1 MAVTLEIE
9 SDDPEAVFSAIF
21 GSGTP
26 ILGQVARYSEGMALV
41 NMSPT
46 RGLSPA
52 DLVTLL
58 ADNGANITVGVLSAL
73 LYDVFKGSARAIVL
87 GARRI
92 LLEGRDADVVTDEIG
107 DALEEIGL
115 GERSHGSP

>member
-58 ADNGANITVGVLSAL
+58 A
-73 LYDVFKGSARAIVL
+73 IVL